1 MVSEIISI
9 LSNDTTLRALIGSTI
24 TDTRI
29 YPLKTMNNYDCIV
42 YKNFPVSDNGVKVQ
56 ERMEINIIAS
66 TYKKALDIA
75 ERVNELL
82 LTIGDT
88 PLTST
93 VLEVELNGGGINY
106 KLETDKVHRTLFLDI
121 LYRR

>member
-9 LSNDTTLRALIGSTI
+9 LSNDTTLRALIGSTV

-93 VLEVELNGGGINY
+93 VLEVELNGGGITY
-106 KLETDKVHRTLFLDI
+106 KLETDKVHRILFLDI